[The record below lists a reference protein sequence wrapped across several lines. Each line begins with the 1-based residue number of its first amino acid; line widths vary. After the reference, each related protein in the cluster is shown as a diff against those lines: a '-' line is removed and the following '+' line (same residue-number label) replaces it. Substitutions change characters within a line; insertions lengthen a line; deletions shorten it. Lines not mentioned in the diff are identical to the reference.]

1 MSLLL
6 KVRLQLLEGSLAVI
20 DRFLSRS
27 GRLRSIPRHLKVG
40 RLGEEAAFFH
50 LRRKGYTVVARGWK
64 SLRHRGDLD
73 LIAWEG
79 ETLCFVEVKTRTS
92 REVATAEAAVDKEKR
107 RAIRRL
113 ASDYLRSTNRPPVR
127 FDIVSVYLDRDE
139 APEIIHFPGAFGW
152 SDFKERW

>member
-6 KVRLQLLEGSLAVI
+6 KLRLRLMEGSLAVI
-20 DRFLSRS
+20 DRFLHIS
-27 GRLRSIPRHLKVG
+27 GQIRPIPHHLRVG
-40 RLGEEAAFFH
+40 RLGEDAAFFH
-50 LRRKGYTVVARGWK
+50 LRRKGYTVVARSWK

-107 RAIRRL
+107 RVIRRL
-113 ASDYLRSTNRPPVR
+113 ASDYLRSTSRPPVR
-127 FDIVSVYLDRDE
+127 FDIVSVYLDRE
-139 APEIIHFPGAFGW
+139 GAPEIIHFPGAFGW